1 MNKIAALGAVKADK
15 HRGLVPSLPDG
26 EEHGLSHV
34 QVKTLCNDKSLML
47 CGGECQVFQGFLGS
61 AGGQDEPLNICSN
74 PSPTALLP
82 SNKILRFLKSLLHI
96 SQSCVGWLRWI
107 KLYGTS
113 VIQQGCAKNG
123 IVNQENMLVNCSGYL
138 DGALALEEL
147 LADSPTHCSL
157 V

>member
-61 AGGQDEPLNICSN
+61 AGGQDEPMNFHLLKSL
-74 PSPTALLP
+74 TALLP
-82 SNKILRFLKSLLHI
+82 SHKILRFLKSHLHI
-96 SQSCVGWLRWI
+96 SQSCVG
-107 KLYGTS
+107 
-113 VIQQGCAKNG
+113 
-123 IVNQENMLVNCSGYL
+123 
-138 DGALALEEL
+138 
-147 LADSPTHCSL
+147 
-157 V
+157 